1 MASRPR
7 PPRGSRHLS
16 RLLPRCRRKGR
27 GPPTT
32 LRHQEKRRRKIRRS
46 GAAPAHPA
54 RRGRPPDSRL
64 QRRLRRSQLFRQ
76 ARPLRKRPGALHR
89 PLSPPVESVPGGAQ
103 HPRPQVP
110 PKPAPKPAHSPPQRL
125 QKHRITKRTQKMG
138 GMHNTHPGPNIVPD
152 FISTAEGSCLIEL
165 GNTRVICT
173 ATIEDTVPQFLRNR
187 GKGWVTSENGMLP
200 RSTLTRTPREANK
213 GRQSGRT
220 HEIQRL
226 IGRSLRAV
234 TDLEKLGERTIFLDC
249 DVIQADGGTRT
260 ASITGAFIAMGL
272 AMRRMIESGALTVAP
287 IRDYIAATSV
297 GIVDGEI
304 MLDLCYEEDAR
315 ADVDMNLVITGSK
328 KIVEVQ
334 ATAEHRPF
342 DDAQLAKMMSL
353 ARSGIES
360 LIVRQQA
367 VLTGLHLR
375 Q

>member
-1 MASRPR
+1 MWTWADSCTPAFRPSLFAIHFR
-7 PPRGSRHLS
+7 VGFCALHFLS
-16 RLLPRCRRKGR
+16 RYSANGAPIRAVPTFLAKG
-27 GPPTT
+27 
-32 LRHQEKRRRKIRRS
+32 EKRKAEAIQSPLMIYRS
-46 GAAPAHPA
+46 DNRSPEQM
-54 RRGRPPDSRL
+54 RP
-64 QRRLRRSQLFRQ
+64 
-76 ARPLRKRPGALHR
+76 
-89 PLSPPVESVPGGAQ
+89 V
-103 HPRPQVP
+103 
-110 PKPAPKPAHSPPQRL
+110 
-125 QKHRITKRTQKMG
+125 
-138 GMHNTHPGPNIVPD
+138 NIVPD

-187 GKGWVTSENGMLP
+187 GKGWVTSEYGMLP

-367 VLTGLHLR
+367 VLTWLPLR